1 MNIIQRIIPKGQKN
15 QRPGFSMTPKY
26 ITVHQTANKE
36 KGANAEMHARYLL
49 NGGGGRVVGWH
60 FTVDDHSIYQHLPCN
75 ESGWH
80 AGDGSGPGN
89 RQSIGIEI
97 CENVDGD
104 FQKAV
109 KNAQWLIMKLMTDH
123 GISADRVVPHKHWS
137 GKNCPSTLLLGWQTF
152 KDGLK
157 SGTSK
162 PVDKPAA
169 SKPVANTK
177 PASKPT
183 SGKSIDQLA
192 DEVIAGK
199 HGSGAQR
206 KKSLGSQYDAVQ
218 KRVNEKLLSTNP
230 KAKPAEKSI
239 DQLVKETLAGKHGNG
254 EARKKSLGKNYQAVQ
269 DIINGKLTPKNPSN
283 PKGDMKTGSIVD
295 YLKSIGVD
303 SSSANRKKLAA
314 KHGIKNYTGTAAQNT
329 QLLKELRK

>member
-80 AGDGSGPGN
+80 AGDGNGPGN

-104 FQKAV
+104 FQQAV

-123 GISADRVVPHKHWS
+123 GISSDCVVPHKHWS

-152 KDGLK
+152 KDGLNI
-157 SGTSK
+157 GTSNPVNK
-162 PVDKPAA
+162 PVA

-177 PASKPT
+177 PSNKPSGAYAGGSIVDYLKSVGKDSSFSNRAKLAANHGIKNYKGTEKQNLDLLNKLRTDKPT
-183 SGKSIDQLA
+183 
-192 DEVIAGK
+192 
-199 HGSGAQR
+199 
-206 KKSLGSQYDAVQ
+206 AVA
-218 KRVNEKLLSTNP
+218 T
-230 KAKPAEKSI
+230 KPN
-239 DQLVKETLAGKHGNG
+239 GNT
-254 EARKKSLGKNYQAVQ
+254 Q
-269 DIINGKLTPKNPSN
+269 
-283 PKGDMKTGSIVD
+283 TGSIVD
-295 YLKSIGVD
+295 YLKSINVD
-303 SSSANRKKLAA
+303 SSFANRKKLAT
-314 KHGIKNYTGTAAQNT
+314 KHGIKHYTGTPTQNT
-329 QLLKELRK
+329 QLLKKLRG

>member
-26 ITVHQTANKE
+26 ITVHQTANKS

-60 FTVDDHSIYQHLPCN
+60 FTVDDHYIYQHLPCN

-123 GISADRVVPHKHWS
+123 GISADCVVPHKHWS

-162 PVDKPAA
+162 PLDKPAA
-169 SKPVANTK
+169 SKPAANNK
-177 PASKPT
+177 PANKPSGAYTDGSIVDYLKSIGQDSSFSNRAKLSAQHGIKNYKGTEKQNLELLNKLRTDKPTASKP
-183 SGKSIDQLA
+183 K
-192 DEVIAGK
+192 
-199 HGSGAQR
+199 
-206 KKSLGSQYDAVQ
+206 
-218 KRVNEKLLSTNP
+218 
-230 KAKPAEKSI
+230 
-239 DQLVKETLAGKHGNG
+239 GNM
-254 EARKKSLGKNYQAVQ
+254 Q
-269 DIINGKLTPKNPSN
+269 
-283 PKGDMKTGSIVD
+283 TGSIVD
-295 YLKSIGVD
+295 YLKSINQD
-303 SSSANRKKLAA
+303 SSFANRKKLAA
-314 KHGIKNYTGTAAQNT
+314 KYKIENYKGTPIQNT
-329 QLLKELRK
+329 QLLKKLRG